1 MVLHFYYFTF
11 SWMNNMKYNI
21 FLKFQWEDEDKYQ
34 KMASIED
41 QNSNH
46 IPQVWVEIS
55 RTKLKYYIMENVL
68 KIQKMKYDTH

>member
-1 MVLHFYYFTF
+1 
-11 SWMNNMKYNI
+11 MNNMKYNI

-55 RTKLKYYIMENVL
+55 RTKLKYYIMENVYW
-68 KIQKMKYDTH
+68 KYRKWNMTHTKYTIDENRCD